1 MSDLADRRQERLR
14 TVLARTDQVGLL
26 TADPIDIFYATGLRN
41 MSIFSMMG
49 ASRFALIVADGPV
62 VVWELAGSEHLGS
75 LATTI
80 DDIRTAPG
88 LTPSSGPGYV
98 DAIER
103 FASEVASICGTS
115 ASQPQLLGVERMDH
129 PITDALRGAGFTLAS
144 ATETFVDARTIK
156 LDGEIVVMREAMRRV
171 IGAVDAMRAG
181 IEPGR
186 SEIEVW
192 SELHRHLIAH
202 DGEYISTRLAQAGQ
216 RTFPYFQEAS
226 TNVLSD
232 GDLFC
237 VDTDAIGFGGYG
249 VDFSRTFLCGD
260 ESASAA
266 QRQLHRLAVDQ
277 LEHNASRLGPGV
289 RFEDFARDAWSVPDR
304 FAPYG
309 YYCLAHGLG
318 LSGEHPYIA
327 IAEHDQPYP
336 LDGVFE
342 PGMVICVE
350 SYLGDVVERQGV
362 KVEDQ
367 FLVTDVG
374 VERMSQT
381 ELDTIG

>member
-1 MSDLADRRQERLR
+1 MPDLADRRLDRLR

-62 VVWELAGSEHLGS
+62 VVWEPAGSEHLGS

-80 DDIRTAPG
+80 DEVRTAPG
-88 LTPSSGPGYV
+88 LTPSSGPGHV
-98 DAIER
+98 DSIER
-103 FASEVASICGTS
+103 FASEVASICGAS

-129 PITDALRGAGFTLAS
+129 PITDALRGAGFALAS
-144 ATETFVDARTIK
+144 GTQTFVDARTIK
-156 LDGEIVVMREAMRRV
+156 LDGEVAVMREAMRRV
-171 IGAVDAMRAG
+171 IGAVDAMRAE

-202 DGEYISTRLAQAGQ
+202 DGEYISTRLVQAGQ

-260 ESASAA
+260 EPASAA

-277 LEHNASRLGPGV
+277 LEHNAARLGPGV
-289 RFEDFARDAWSVPDR
+289 SFEDFARDAWSVPDR

-318 LSGEHPYIA
+318 LSGEHPYVP
-327 IAEHDQPYP
+327 IAEHGRHYP

-350 SYLGDVVERQGV
+350 SYLGDDVEQHGV